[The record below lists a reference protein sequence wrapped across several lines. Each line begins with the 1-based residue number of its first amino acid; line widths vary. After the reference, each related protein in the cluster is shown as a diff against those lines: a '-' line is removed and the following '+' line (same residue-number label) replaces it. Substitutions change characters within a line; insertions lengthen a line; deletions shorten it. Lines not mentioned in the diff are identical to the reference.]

1 MSVKMK
7 EAVSFQ
13 ESRAVKPHVAYYVT
27 TREDAFTLMENT
39 PQPCAH
45 KRVGPV
51 SLGQIVTSF
60 LYLTLTRQM
69 CVSAY
74 SSRRHQ

>member
-13 ESRAVKPHVAYYVT
+13 ESRAVKPLVPYYVT

-39 PQPCAH
+39 PQPCAQGSC
-45 KRVGPV
+45 VLGADSNII
-51 SLGQIVTSF
+51 SLFDPDATDV
-60 LYLTLTRQM
+60 
-69 CVSAY
+69 CVCVFV
-74 SSRRHQ
+74 